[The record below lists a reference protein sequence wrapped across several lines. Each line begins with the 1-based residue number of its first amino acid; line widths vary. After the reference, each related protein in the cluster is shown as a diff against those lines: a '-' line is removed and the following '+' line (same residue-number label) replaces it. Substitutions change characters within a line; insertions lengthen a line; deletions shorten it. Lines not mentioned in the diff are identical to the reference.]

1 MRNFAKFYITP
12 KGERAARGGHPWVF
26 GEEVTHV
33 EGEYKNGDLVDV
45 VTAKGKY
52 LGTGFVN
59 DISKIRVRIIST
71 NTNDK
76 FDEAFW
82 ERRLRYA
89 IDYRLT
95 VMGEQDFNCCRLIFG
110 EADMFPGLTVDRFN
124 DILVTQTLSLG
135 IELRKQMIFELLIKI
150 LREMGQ
156 NIRGLYERNDVKI
169 RRLEGMEEN
178 KGFFRS
184 DLLAE
189 DCPATAEICEN
200 GIKYTVDVENG
211 QKTGFF
217 LDQKYNRQA
226 VAKIAKGRRV
236 LDCFTHTGSFA
247 LNAAKGGA
255 ASVTAVDISAEAVRM
270 AEHNAAINGLDEG
283 FKGLQA
289 NVFDLLSELVN
300 NKSHDYDFVILD
312 PPAFTKSGSTV
323 KNAVRGYKEINL
335 KAMKL
340 LPRGGYLATCS
351 CSHFMKEELFVEM
364 LHDAARDACV
374 SLRQIEVRQQAPD
387 HPVLW
392 NVPETFYLKFYIF
405 QVV

>member
-76 FDEAFW
+76 FDKDFW

-135 IELRKQMIFELLIKI
+135 IELRKKMIFELLIKI

-156 NIRGLYERNDVKI
+156 NIRGKER
-169 RRLEGMEEN
+169 
-178 KGFFRS
+178 FR
-184 DLLAE
+184 
-189 DCPATAEICEN
+189 
-200 GIKYTVDVENG
+200 
-211 QKTGFF
+211 F
-217 LDQKYNRQA
+217 
-226 VAKIAKGRRV
+226 
-236 LDCFTHTGSFA
+236 
-247 LNAAKGGA
+247 
-255 ASVTAVDISAEAVRM
+255 
-270 AEHNAAINGLDEG
+270 
-283 FKGLQA
+283 
-289 NVFDLLSELVN
+289 
-300 NKSHDYDFVILD
+300 
-312 PPAFTKSGSTV
+312 
-323 KNAVRGYKEINL
+323 
-335 KAMKL
+335 
-340 LPRGGYLATCS
+340 
-351 CSHFMKEELFVEM
+351 
-364 LHDAARDACV
+364 
-374 SLRQIEVRQQAPD
+374 LRQCRCS
-387 HPVLW
+387 L
-392 NVPETFYLKFYIF
+392 
-405 QVV
+405 